1 MKTITCDIC
10 KRAVPQPSKNRN
22 YFHIG
27 DRDLCETCKERV
39 ELNLRPV
46 IRTKQPF
53 NYEWYNR
60 VLQDSI
66 EKAIQ
71 TGKLDTL

>member
-10 KRAVPQPSKNRN
+10 KRTITQPVVERD

-27 DRDLCETCKERV
+27 HRDICESCKDQLDLV
-39 ELNLRPV
+39 AKPV

-53 NYEWYNR
+53 NYEWYNQF
-60 VLQDSI
+60 VQDSI
-66 EKAIQ
+66 EKSIVR
-71 TGKLDTL
+71 GKVEVR